1 MITTPR
7 PARGSCACAAPG
19 CSSAPGLSRSSSAT
33 CSRAASAG
41 CRRPTG
47 RAACGWAHP
56 ARGSADMA
64 PASSP
69 RTRRGTPR
77 AAEGGPGGGPRAGRG
92 DRAGAADRWAGRRA
106 DPARR
111 AACDVLRAVAE
122 RGAYANLLLPA
133 LLTER
138 GLTRRDAAL
147 ATELAYG
154 ALRGQG
160 SYDAILAICSDRDL
174 DRIDPP
180 LRPVLRLG
188 AHQLL
193 ATRVGAHAAVSTS
206 VDLARDLAGP
216 PPARFGHAVP
226 RPPPPPDPARRPGN
240 APPPPAP

>member
-19 CSSAPGLSRSSSAT
+19 CWWAPGPSRSSSAP
-33 CSRAASAG
+33 CGRAARAG
-41 CRRPTG
+41 CRRRTG

-56 ARGSADMA
+56 AGCSADMA

-77 AAEGGPGGGPRAGRG
+77 AAEGGPGGGPGAGRG
-92 DRAGAADRWAGRRA
+92 DRAGAAGRRAGRRA

-122 RGAYANLLLPA
+122 RDAYANLLLPA

-138 GLTRRDAAL
+138 GLTGRDAAL

-160 SYDAILAICSDRDL
+160 SYDAILAICIYPHL
-174 DRIDPP
+174 P
-180 LRPVLRLG
+180 LI
-188 AHQLL
+188 H
-193 ATRVGAHAAVSTS
+193 
-206 VDLARDLAGP
+206 
-216 PPARFGHAVP
+216 
-226 RPPPPPDPARRPGN
+226 PPPPPVLPL
-240 APPPPAP
+240 

>member
-1 MITTPR
+1 MITTRR
-7 PARGSCACAAPG
+7 PARGSCACAAAG
-19 CSSAPGLSRSSSAT
+19 GSWAPGLSRSSSAT

-41 CRRPTG
+41 CPRPTG
-47 RAACGWAHP
+47 RAACGGAYP
-56 ARGSADMA
+56 ARCCADMA
-64 PASSP
+64 SVSSP
-69 RTRRGTPR
+69 RPRRGTPR
-77 AAEGGPGGGPRAGRG
+77 AAEGGRGGGPGAGRG
-92 DRAGAADRWAGRRA
+92 DRAGAAGRRAGRRA

-138 GLTRRDAAL
+138 GLTGRDAAL

-193 ATRVGAHAAVSTS
+193 ATPGEAPAAVATS
-206 VDLARDLAGP
+206 WDLAMAGP
-216 PPARFGHAVP
+216 GSAPAP
-226 RPPPPPDPARRPGN
+226 LPPP
-240 APPPPAP
+240 